1 MKDDNTSGASLSFLD
16 VIACAFGAIVL
27 LVLIIP
33 IGERG
38 VPAPVPD
45 LANTLGQLL
54 YNVDDVQRQISTIEH
69 QIDENQGIVDQLST
83 EVASVDQRSQLLL
96 STIQSTITETQ
107 NVAGMTEIL
116 SEATVTLDQ
125 STGEIE
131 ERKTIDSE
139 VAGIPVDAE
148 YVAFVVDTS
157 GSMGVIKSKVRSVLF
172 NLLDLYPDLKGIQIL
187 NDQGRY
193 IERAGSWIPDSPSAR
208 SRLSRKF
215 RSWAPP
221 SKSDPRLG
229 IRTAIQDLYEED
241 IRMAVF
247 VLGDDYASSNI
258 RPYLRDLDRIIQHK
272 NVQQGK
278 LRVHAVAFSNYSM
291 GGFMVESPVNFI
303 VVMREL
309 TKRYDGVLVAVEP
322 ERPPRLQLKR
332 SRSGDFVVPG

>member
-54 YNVDDVQRQISTIEH
+54 HNVDDVQLQISTIEH
-69 QIDENQGIVDQLST
+69 QIEENQGIVDHLST
-83 EVASVDQRSQLLL
+83 EIASQDQKNQLLL

-125 STGEIE
+125 STGETE
-131 ERKTIDSE
+131 ERKAIDTE
-139 VAGIPVDAE
+139 AAGIPIDAE

-157 GSMGVIKSKVRSVLF
+157 LSMNRIKTKVRSVLF
-172 NLLDLYPDLKGIQIL
+172 DLLDLYPSLKGIQIL
-187 NDQGRY
+187 NDQGEY
-193 IERAGSWIPDSPSAR
+193 IERTRSWIPDSPSTR
-208 SRLSRKF
+208 NRLSRRL
-215 RSWAPP
+215 RSWAPF
-221 SKSDPRLG
+221 SRSDPRRG
-229 IRTAIQDLYEED
+229 IQTGIQDLYEDD

-258 RPYLRDLDRIIQHK
+258 RPYLRNLDRTIQRK
-272 NVQQGK
+272 NVQNGE
-278 LRVHAVAFSNYSM
+278 LRVHAVAFSNFNR
-291 GGFMVESPVNFI
+291 GMVASPVNFI
-303 VVMREL
+303 TVMREL

-322 ERPPRLQLKR
+322 ERPPRVQLKR

>member
-1 MKDDNTSGASLSFLD
+1 MKDDNASSASLSFLD

-54 YNVDDVQRQISTIEH
+54 YNVDDVQRQISTIEQ
-69 QIDENQGIVDQLST
+69 QIEENQGIVDQLST
-83 EVASVDQRSQLLL
+83 EIAGQDQKNQLLL

-125 STGEIE
+125 STGETE
-131 ERKTIDSE
+131 DRKTIDSE

-157 GSMGVIKSKVRSVLF
+157 GSMGVIQYKVRNILF
-172 NLLDLYPDLKGIQIL
+172 DLLDLYPNLKGIQIL
-187 NDQGRY
+187 NDQGIY
-193 IERAGSWIPDSPSAR
+193 IERAGSWISDSPSAR
-208 SRLSRKF
+208 DRLSQKY

-221 SKSDPRLG
+221 SNSDPRPG
-229 IRTAIQDLYEED
+229 IRIAIEELFEED
-241 IRMAVF
+241 VRMAVF
-247 VLGDDYASSNI
+247 VLGDEYVSSDI
-258 RPYLRDLDRIIQHK
+258 RSYLEDLDLMIQRK
-272 NVQQGK
+272 NVQNGK
-278 LRVHAVAFSNYSM
+278 LRVHAVALSNFVM
-291 GGFMVESPVNFI
+291 GGFLVHSQSSFI

-309 TKRYDGVLVAVEP
+309 TKRYDGVLVGVEP
-322 ERPPRLQLKR
+322 DRPPLLRLR
-332 SRSGDFVVPG
+332 RYGDFVGPG

>member
-38 VPAPVPD
+38 VPAPIPD
-45 LANTLGQLL
+45 FAYTLGQLL

-69 QIDENQGIVDQLST
+69 QIEENQGIVDHLST
-83 EVASVDQRSQLLL
+83 EIASLDQQNQMLL

-107 NVAGMTEIL
+107 NVSGMTEIL

-125 STGEIE
+125 SAGEME
-131 ERKTIDSE
+131 ERKAIETE
-139 VAGIPVDAE
+139 VAGIPIDAE

-157 GSMGVIKSKVRSVLF
+157 GSMGVIQSKVRSVLF
-172 NLLDLYPDLKGIQIL
+172 NLLDLYPDLEGIQIL
-187 NDQGRY
+187 NDQGFY
-193 IERAGSWIPDSPSAR
+193 IERAGSWIPDSPTAR
-208 SRLSRKF
+208 NRLSRRF
-215 RSWAPP
+215 RSWAPF
-221 SKSDPRLG
+221 SQSDPGPG
-229 IRTAIQDLYEED
+229 IRTAIEELYED
-241 IRMAVF
+241 DMRMAVF
-247 VLGDDYASSNI
+247 VLGDDYASSNV
-258 RPYLRDLDRIIQHK
+258 RPYIRNLDHTIQRK
-272 NVQQGK
+272 NVQNGK
-278 LRVHAVAFSNYSM
+278 LRVHAVAFSNFGM

-322 ERPPRLQLKR
+322 DRPTRLQLR
-332 SRSGDFVVPG
+332 RSGSFVRPG

>member
-69 QIDENQGIVDQLST
+69 QIEENQGIVDRLST
-83 EVASVDQRSQLLL
+83 EIASQDQQNQLLL

-125 STGEIE
+125 STGAME

-157 GSMGVIKSKVRSVLF
+157 GSMGVIQYKVRSVLF
-172 NLLDLYPDLKGIQIL
+172 DLLDLYPNLKGIQIL
-187 NDQGRY
+187 NDQGFY
-193 IERAGSWIPDSPSAR
+193 IERAGSWISDSPSAR
-208 SRLSRKF
+208 DRLSQRF
-215 RSWAPP
+215 RSWAPF
-221 SKSDPRLG
+221 SESDPGPG
-229 IRTAIQDLYEED
+229 IRTAIDDLYED
-241 IRMAVF
+241 NMRMALF
-247 VLGDDYASSNI
+247 VLGDDFASADI
-258 RPYLRDLDRIIQHK
+258 RSYLRDLDRMIQRK
-272 NVQQGK
+272 NVQNGK
-278 LRVHAVAFSNYSM
+278 LRVHAVAFSNFAL
-291 GGFMVESPVNFI
+291 GGFLVQSPSGFI
-303 VVMREL
+303 VLMREL
-309 TKRYDGVLVAVEP
+309 TEKYDGVLVGVEP
-322 ERPPRLQLKR
+322 DRPSRLRLR
-332 SRSGDFVVPG
+332 RYGDFVGPG